1 MNRLWNLR
9 RRMMQDRGREPTLEE
24 LVLESDLLEPED
36 KAAIRRAQEAGDPL
50 SPSQRNQLR
59 RAVDRVESTLRLSQ
73 ETLSLDTP
81 ISSDPSSSETR
92 LGDFVEDTSAPRP
105 GDVVHRRLLSEEL
118 LSALDS
124 LPERRRLVLEMHYG
138 LNGRAKHTLDEIG
151 QHLGITRERVRQIE
165 LKALRALRRPMYRR
179 KLRRFVPN

>member
-1 MNRLWNLR
+1 M
-9 RRMMQDRGREPTLEE
+9 
-24 LVLESDLLEPED
+24 
-36 KAAIRRAQEAGDPL
+36 
-50 SPSQRNQLR
+50 
-59 RAVDRVESTLRLSQ
+59 RLSQ

-92 LGDFVEDTSAPRP
+92 LGDFVEDTSVPQP